1 MSATK
6 QVILREYGLSSNNLI
21 RKGMEAEVYAI
32 GTDAV
37 LKLYIGTTN
46 LAHLTTLQNFYASLN
61 QSVISYSL
69 PYIQTVAAEGDI
81 CISIERRLPGM
92 PMSEVLSTLVKEQLD
107 SMMQAYL
114 TAAIELTNIQI
125 PSEFDRYKLFDAECI
140 SRRTNGDWYQFLT
153 RYLTQKLAQVKFYLD
168 NDVTNFAM
176 KVKRLYTIL
185 AQPYTGSYHLVH
197 GDFFPGNI
205 LIDKMRHVT
214 ALLDFGLLT
223 MYGDSLLDIATGWVF
238 FDMYDELKANI
249 RERYLSMV
257 LETLGKR
264 VRGNLYRYVL
274 LYSILSANAYSSKCT
289 DGHYQWCVANL
300 NNQEYWNNIE

>member
-6 QVILREYGLSSNNLI
+6 QVILQRYGLSPNELI

-46 LAHLTTLQNFYASLN
+46 LAYLTTLQNFYASFN
-61 QSVISYSL
+61 QSAISYSL
-69 PYIQTVAAEGDI
+69 PYIQTVASEGDI
-81 CISIERRLPGM
+81 CISTERQLPGI
-92 PMSEVLSTLVKEQLD
+92 PMSAILPTLTNKQMD

-114 TAAIELTNIQI
+114 AAALELTNVQI
-125 PSEFDRYKLFDAECI
+125 PSDFDRYKLFDADGI
-140 SRRTNGDWYQFLT
+140 SRRTNGDWHQFLT
-153 RYLTQKLAQVKFYLD
+153 RYLTQKLTQVTYYL
-168 NDVTNFAM
+168 NKDVLNFAV
-176 KVKRLYTIL
+176 KVKQLYTIL
-185 AQPYTGSYHLVH
+185 AQPYTGNYHLVH

-223 MYGDSLLDIATGWVF
+223 MYGDSLFDIATGWVF
-238 FDMYDELKANI
+238 FDMYDELKVNI
-249 RERYLSMV
+249 RDRYLSMT
-257 LETLGKR
+257 LETLGRR

-274 LYSILSANAYSSKCT
+274 LYSVLSANTYSSKCT

>member
-1 MSATK
+1 MSAPK
-6 QVILREYGLSSNNLI
+6 QVILQRYGLSPNDLI

-46 LAHLTTLQNFYASLN
+46 LAYLTNLQNFYASFN
-61 QSVISYSL
+61 QSAISYSL
-69 PYIQTVAAEGDI
+69 PYIQTVASEADI
-81 CISIERRLPGM
+81 CISTERQLPGT
-92 PMSEVLSTLVKEQLD
+92 PMSAILPMLTNKQMD

-114 TAAIELTNIQI
+114 AAALELTNVQI
-125 PSEFDRYKLFDAECI
+125 PSDFDRYKLFDADGI
-140 SRRTNGDWYQFLT
+140 SRRTNGDWHQFLT
-153 RYLTQKLAQVKFYLD
+153 RYLTQKLTQVTYYL
-168 NDVTNFAM
+168 NKDVLNFAV
-176 KVKRLYTIL
+176 KVKQLYTIL
-185 AQPYTGSYHLVH
+185 AQPYTGNYHLVH

-205 LIDKMRHVT
+205 LIDKMCHVT

-223 MYGDSLLDIATGWVF
+223 MYGDSLFDIATGWVF
-238 FDMYDELKANI
+238 FDMYDELKVNI
-249 RERYLSMV
+249 RDRYLSMT
-257 LETLGKR
+257 LETLGRR

-274 LYSILSANAYSSKCT
+274 LYSVLSANTYSSKCT